1 MQQEYILCASIV
13 FEETMI
19 CGHRHSD
26 CYAILQNLRPDI
38 ANDKLP
44 QREHQGFLTSKN
56 RYVSRQE
63 GWNIAKAMGQIK
75 WGLEAS
81 ENGEGS
87 QLISEN
93 LY

>member
-1 MQQEYILCASIV
+1 MRSRLDNPNALKIEWLLLV
-13 FEETMI
+13 
-19 CGHRHSD
+19 
-26 CYAILQNLRPDI
+26 I
-38 ANDKLP
+38 AAY
-44 QREHQGFLTSKN
+44 LTSKN

-81 ENGEGS
+81 DNGECS